1 MLFLVFPYLRGV
13 LDNLCYVTNS
23 DVCFSCK
30 LLFFVV
36 GFFMSKR
43 KKLGR
48 KASRKLFSRTAQY
61 VHPKNVHNSP
71 MRGGF
76 RL

>member
-1 MLFLVFPYLRGV
+1 MKR
-13 LDNLCYVTNS
+13 CR
-23 DVCFSCK
+23 
-30 LLFFVV
+30 
-36 GFFMSKR
+36 MS
-43 KKLGR
+43 R

-61 VHPKNVHNSP
+61 VHPKNVHNAP